1 MRYLLDTHILLWA
14 LQNNPKLSK
23 QAKDI
28 ITNPNNELWFSSASI
43 WEVAIKLSSG
53 KVKDDELID
62 PDLLYQTLL
71 QENYQELTINGTH
84 SSEVGRLPFIHRDP
98 FDRMLIAQAKTERFI
113 LMTADDKIKQYDDVT
128 ILMI

>member
-1 MRYLLDTHILLWA
+1 MRYLLDTYILLWA
-14 LQNNPKLSK
+14 LQNNPKLSR

-71 QENYQELTINGTH
+71 QENYQELTINGTQQW
-84 SSEVGRLPFIHRDP
+84 SWAFAIYPQRPFW
-98 FDRMLIAQAKTERFI
+98 
-113 LMTADDKIKQYDDVT
+113 
-128 ILMI
+128 

>member
-14 LQNNPKLSK
+14 LQNSPKLSR

-71 QENYQELTINGTH
+71 QENYQELAINGTH
-84 SSEVGRLPFIHRDP
+84 SSEVGRLPFIHKDP
-98 FDRMLIAQAKTERFI
+98 FDRMLITQAKTERLI
-113 LMTADDKIKQYDDVT
+113 LMTG
-128 ILMI
+128 